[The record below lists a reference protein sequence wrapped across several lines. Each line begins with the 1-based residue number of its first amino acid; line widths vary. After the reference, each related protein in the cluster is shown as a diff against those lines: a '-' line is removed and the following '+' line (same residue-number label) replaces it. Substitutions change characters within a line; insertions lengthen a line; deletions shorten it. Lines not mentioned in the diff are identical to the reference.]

1 MASGCDHQLLDSA
14 MAGNGD
20 CASLG
25 PIDVFRYM
33 DSLWHPPSLTIL
45 IDYVKV
51 KPKKRQSGSGL
62 HGNHQKKCS
71 TPHFNPKSTH
81 GYQQSLPWR
90 DPVKKTDLRP
100 SSRSWIAHLKNNITC
115 IFFTCVYIYIYDVWY
130 LNIYIYII
138 HIYKHVIYI
147 NV

>member
-1 MASGCDHQLLDSA
+1 

-81 GYQQSLPWR
+81 GYQQSLP
-90 DPVKKTDLRP
+90 
-100 SSRSWIAHLKNNITC
+100 
-115 IFFTCVYIYIYDVWY
+115 
-130 LNIYIYII
+130 
-138 HIYKHVIYI
+138 
-147 NV
+147 

>member
-1 MASGCDHQLLDSA
+1 

-62 HGNHQKKCS
+62 HGNQKKRMATSNRCHEE
-71 TPHFNPKSTH
+71 T
-81 GYQQSLPWR
+81 L
-90 DPVKKTDLRP
+90 
-100 SSRSWIAHLKNNITC
+100 
-115 IFFTCVYIYIYDVWY
+115 
-130 LNIYIYII
+130 
-138 HIYKHVIYI
+138 
-147 NV
+147 

>member
-1 MASGCDHQLLDSA
+1 MASGCDHQLLISA
-14 MAGNGD
+14 MAGNGE

-62 HGNHQKKCS
+62 RGNHQKNVPPPTS
-71 TPHFNPKSTH
+71 TPSQRTATSNRCHEET
-81 GYQQSLPWR
+81 L
-90 DPVKKTDLRP
+90 
-100 SSRSWIAHLKNNITC
+100 
-115 IFFTCVYIYIYDVWY
+115 
-130 LNIYIYII
+130 
-138 HIYKHVIYI
+138 
-147 NV
+147 